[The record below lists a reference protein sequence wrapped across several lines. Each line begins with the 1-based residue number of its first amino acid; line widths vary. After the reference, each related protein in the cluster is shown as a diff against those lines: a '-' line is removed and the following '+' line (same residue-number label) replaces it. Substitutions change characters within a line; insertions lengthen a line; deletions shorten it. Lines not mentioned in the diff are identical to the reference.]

1 MGYPLLIIS
10 RSDEKLAKVKT
21 ILLEENE
28 KCSEIRTLVVDF
40 TSDNIYDKI
49 DKEIKELKTIDVLV
63 NNVGMSFKTAEYL
76 TGISNLKEFIPSI
89 INCNIV
95 SMTRM
100 IELVLPK
107 MVDQRRGVIIN
118 VSSIS
123 ARRPV
128 PLLSLYS
135 ASKAYC
141 DHLSRALHHEYKDK
155 GIVIQSVLPSF
166 VATNM
171 SRMKPSF
178 TCPTAKDYVR
188 EALTTVGIENQTYG
202 CFSHRLIGLGQ
213 DLMALWSP
221 DLASNYLFKHLKVLR
236 AKYYRKHNIKDK

>member
-1 MGYPLLIIS
+1 MGYSLLIIS
-10 RSDEKLAKVKT
+10 RNEEKLLKVKRN
-21 ILLEENE
+21 LLEENN
-28 KCSEIRTLVVDF
+28 KCSQIRTLAVDF
-40 TSDNIYDKI
+40 SSDQIYDKI
-49 DKEIKELKTIDVLV
+49 SGEIEGIPVIDVLV
-63 NNVGMSFKTAEYL
+63 NNVGMSFVCGEYL
-76 TGISNLKEFIPSI
+76 TLIPNLKQFIHSI
-89 INCNIV
+89 INCNVV

-100 IELVLPK
+100 IDLVLPK
-107 MVDQRRGVIIN
+107 MVDRKRGIIIN
-118 VSSIS
+118 VSSLS

-171 SRMKPSF
+171 SHMRPSF
-178 TCPTAKDYVR
+178 AIPTAKDYVK
-188 EALTTVGIENQTYG
+188 EALTTVGIESQTYG
-202 CFSHRLIGLGQ
+202 CFSHRLIGLCQ

-221 DLASNYLFKHLKVLR
+221 DFVSNHLFKHLKLLR
-236 AKYYRKHNIKDK
+236 TKYYRRNRLKEE